1 MSDDRAGYHER
12 IRGQLL
18 ALVIELDDRLTP
30 DQQNWAHEYLDAN
43 ELGLALEM
51 IADWLSEDSRAI
63 TAEERNAMLVLVDEM
78 GMSDRVARA
87 LAFCPPIAEEG
98 ETA

>member
-1 MSDDRAGYHER
+1 MSDDRASYYER

-51 IADWLSEDSRAI
+51 IAETGRLTSMEMVEVNPTLDDCNK
-63 TAEERNAMLVLVDEM
+63 TAELAVELIA
-78 GMSDRVARA
+78 SA
-87 LAFCPPIAEEG
+87 LGSRIL
-98 ETA
+98 